1 MAIYI
6 SGMMLVTAAI
16 ELTLALFLAVQGKLP
31 APSTTFLGFYAVVD
45 IALFTSGGWLVTRGF
60 SRLRAGKL
68 SIPAEASASEPP
80 A

>member
-1 MAIYI
+1 MYVA
-6 SGMMLVTAAI
+6 GMMLVTAAI

-60 SRLRAGKL
+60 SRLRSGKPSVL
-68 SIPAEASASEPP
+68 AKASPSEPP
-80 A
+80 AS